1 MSSTSLELCVW
12 ESFCSTSVSFCSATL
27 DFLPFSIHDS
37 IFTTDFTIE
46 GIEEFTPPWLIGV
59 LAGELSGLSI
69 LESSIEAGS
78 VLESS
83 IEASPTPGCQENRL
97 FN

>member
-1 MSSTSLELCVW
+1 VR
-12 ESFCSTSVSFCSATL
+12 ESFCSTTGSFSSATL

-37 IFTTDFTIE
+37 IFTTDFTTE

-59 LAGELSGLSI
+59 LPSGLSGLSI
-69 LESSIEAGS
+69 LDSSIEAGS
-78 VLESS
+78 VLDSS
-83 IEASPTPGCQENRL
+83 IEASPTPRCQENML

>member
-1 MSSTSLELCVW
+1 VRESL
-12 ESFCSTSVSFCSATL
+12 CSTNGLFCSAAL

-59 LAGELSGLSI
+59 LASGISGLSI

-78 VLESS
+78 VLDSS
-83 IEASPTPGCQENRL
+83 IEASPTPRCQENGL